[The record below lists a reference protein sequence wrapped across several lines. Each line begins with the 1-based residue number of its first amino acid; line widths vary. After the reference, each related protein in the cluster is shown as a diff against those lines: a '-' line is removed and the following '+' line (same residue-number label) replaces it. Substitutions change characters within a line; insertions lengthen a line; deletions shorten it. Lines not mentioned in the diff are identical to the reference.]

1 MAQDSEGKINGT
13 VKDPDGAVV
22 AGANVSLLHSHRAV
36 IAATTTDAEGRF
48 TLEHVSPGDYQLNVE
63 GPGFVRYRSAVH
75 VTAGGTQDVAVV
87 LEVTAHRGTSHDHSR
102 SRARYRHS
110 QSRHQSM

>member
-1 MAQDSEGKINGT
+1 MPFMSVAQDAEGKINGT

-22 AGANVSLLHSHRAV
+22 AGASVSLLHSHRAV

-63 GPGFVRYRSAVH
+63 GKGFVRYRSAVH
-75 VTAGGTQDVAVV
+75 VTAGQMEIRLAEAPE
-87 LEVTAHRGTSHDHSR
+87 EVQA
-102 SRARYRHS
+102 AQALRYRIFYE
-110 QSRHQSM
+110 